1 MKSHARIRMARRHV
15 RLSQEALAKAVGV
28 RRSAV
33 SHWEAP
39 LGKVPTVTNL
49 CKIAEVTAVQFEWL
63 ATGRGTMA
71 LTREVE
77 LDSVETAFAVLI
89 EDQLEV
95 RMIQAIRSIPLDSR
109 MSLLE
114 LAEQLVALRLG
125 RKARVMEL
133 AA

>member
-1 MKSHARIRMARRHV
+1 MKSHARIRMARRHM
-15 RLSQEALAKAVGV
+15 RLSQEGLAKAVGV

-49 CKIAEVTAVQFEWL
+49 SKIAEVTNVQFEWL

-71 LTREVE
+71 ITREVE

-89 EDQLEV
+89 EDELEM
-95 RMIQAIRSIPLDSR
+95 RMIQALRSIPLDSR

-114 LAEQLVALRLG
+114 LAEQLVTLRMG
-125 RKARVMEL
+125 RKPRL
-133 AA
+133 AESVG

>member
-1 MKSHARIRMARRHV
+1 MKSHARIRMARRRV
-15 RLSQEALAKAVGV
+15 RLSQESLAKAVGV

-63 ATGRGTMA
+63 ATGRGTMG
-71 LTREVE
+71 LTRDVE

-89 EDQLEV
+89 EDELEM
-95 RMIQAIRSIPLDSR
+95 RMIQAIRSVPLDSR

-125 RKARVMEL
+125 RKQRLVEAEG
-133 AA
+133 